1 MRGSS
6 PRNAGAMVALLV
18 VIVLSPLSIQAE
30 EVNSCCVT
38 QDFDLYL
45 IGDPDEGEL
54 TPFDSDLDEEKS
66 VLVTPSIAGE
76 VNIGAWGVTW
86 GLDGGYSSGTWSF
99 SIPYEVV
106 DATGVTTNAT
116 VLIKVGGSTYESSS
130 QIPAVYLTNSG
141 ELQVSVEVDD
151 GEISEGEDIELSLSV
166 QGLIFSNPGSESGIR
181 FLWGSSQS
189 DAALTMSFPL
199 VQVEMRE
206 ASVKGNLVFFPIE
219 LTSGFGDK
227 MWSGSSGGFSIH
239 NTEVSESPITTVMED
254 GVEVTFVWEMPES
267 FEGGSLRADFY
278 LSPQSTLKIETD
290 KNHQITAGVD
300 SGDASWY
307 PAEEPSRSGGSY
319 LDVNIDCEYDGDTID
334 RETSVR
340 FNGAM
345 SQWMRW
351 GLDNIGNKSLGSS
364 SWWRNLNSY
373 ADSISS
379 SDRQNGR
386 VDDSELLALQNHL
399 TGSRSDLRSF
409 LSNGLFIEPEA
420 MFGENPVDFGPMEIV
435 IDLGGSRAFNSETI
449 SITMSASYEVDEGQ
463 RQRLIEDFVRPG
475 GYDYWTMVDL
485 DFEIST
491 GMLSGLGS
499 VYSETDDI
507 SYSHRRWIVM
517 EVLVIEE
524 SDIDSETDFR
534 IDFASPESLI
544 YSPLVSAMIA
554 VFALCLAIGI
564 ALALTKRRTKVPSM
578 IMVSV
583 LGVLT
588 FVIYWFGLPMQIV
601 LGVVASSVLLVF
613 PVTLISPTDES
624 MGRVSSGPARAGRVR
639 CPSCGTKNEVES
651 NVRPLRLDCSGCGN
665 TLRIE

>member
-1 MRGSS
+1 MGGSS

-18 VIVLSPLSIQAE
+18 VIVLSPLSMQAE
-30 EVNSCCVT
+30 EISSCCVT

-76 VNIGAWGVTW
+76 VNIGTWGVTW
-86 GLDGGYSSGTWSF
+86 GLDGEYSAGTWSF

-130 QIPAVYLTNSG
+130 QIPAVYLANSG
-141 ELQVSVEVDD
+141 ELQVSVEVSD
-151 GEISEGEDIELSLSV
+151 GRITEGEEIELSLSV

-189 DAALTMSFPL
+189 DASLTMSFPL

-227 MWSGSSGGFSIH
+227 MWSGSSGGFSIQ

-278 LSPQSTLKIETD
+278 ISPQSTLRIETD
-290 KNHQITAGVD
+290 KNHQITAGID
-300 SGDASWY
+300 SGDTSWY
-307 PAEEPSRSGGSY
+307 PAEEPSRSGGSD
-319 LDVNIDCEYDGDTID
+319 LNVNIDCEYDGDSID

-373 ADSISS
+373 ADSVGSI
-379 SDRQNGR
+379 DKQNGR

-399 TGSRSDLRSF
+399 TGSKSDLRSF

-420 MFGENPVDFGPMEIV
+420 VFGVNPVDFGPMEIV
-435 IDLGGSRAFNSETI
+435 VDLGGSRAFNSETI
-449 SITMSASYEVDEGQ
+449 SITISASYEVDDGQ

-499 VYSETDDI
+499 VYSETDDV

-517 EVLVIEE
+517 EILVIDE

-534 IDFASPESLI
+534 IDFASPESLM

-601 LGVVASSVLLVF
+601 LGAVASSVLLVF

-624 MGRVSSGPARAGRVR
+624 MEKVSSGPARAGRVR
-639 CPSCGTKNEVES
+639 CPSCGTKNKVES

>member
-1 MRGSS
+1 
-6 PRNAGAMVALLV
+6 MVALLV
-18 VIVLSPLSIQAE
+18 VIVLSPLSMEAE
-30 EVNSCCVT
+30 EINSCCVT

-45 IGDPDEGEL
+45 IGDSDEGEL

-76 VNIGAWGVTW
+76 VNIGTWGVTW
-86 GLDGGYSSGTWSF
+86 GLDGEYSAGTWSF

-141 ELQVSVEVDD
+141 ELQVSVEVDE
-151 GEISEGEDIELSLSV
+151 GRISEGEDIELSLSV
-166 QGLIFSNPGSESGIR
+166 QGLIFSNPGSETGIR
-181 FLWGSSQS
+181 FLWGSPQS
-189 DAALTMSFPL
+189 DASLTMSFPL

-239 NTEVSESPITTVMED
+239 NTEVSESPITTVMEE
-254 GVEVTFVWEMPES
+254 GVEVTFVWEIPES

-300 SGDASWY
+300 SGDTSWY
-307 PAEEPSRSGGSY
+307 PSEEPSRSGGSS
-319 LDVNIDCEYDGDTID
+319 LDVNINCEYDGDTID

-351 GLDNIGNKSLGSS
+351 GLDNIGNNSLGSS
-364 SWWRNLNSY
+364 SWWKNLNSY
-373 ADSISS
+373 ADSIGS

-420 MFGENPVDFGPMEIV
+420 MFGVNPVDFGPMEIM
-435 IDLGGSRAFNSETI
+435 IDLGDSRAFNSETI

-499 VYSETDDI
+499 VYSETDDV

-534 IDFASPESLI
+534 IDFASPESLM
-544 YSPLVSAMIA
+544 YSPLVSAMIS

-624 MGRVSSGPARAGRVR
+624 IERVSSGPARAGRVR
-639 CPSCGTKNEVES
+639 CPSCGAKNKVES

>member
-1 MRGSS
+1 MRGGS

-18 VIVLSPLSIQAE
+18 VIVLSPLSMQAE
-30 EVNSCCVT
+30 EINSCCVT

-54 TPFDSDLDEEKS
+54 TPFDSELDEEKS

-86 GLDGGYSSGTWSF
+86 GLDGEYSAGTWSF

-141 ELQVSVEVDD
+141 ELQVSVEVGD
-151 GEISEGEDIELSLSV
+151 GEISEGEDIKLSLSV

-181 FLWGSSQS
+181 FLWGSPQS
-189 DAALTMSFPL
+189 DASLTLSFPL
-199 VQVEMRE
+199 MQVEMRE

-227 MWSGSSGGFSIH
+227 MWSGSSGGFTIQ

-278 LSPQSTLKIETD
+278 LSPQSTLRIETD

-300 SGDASWY
+300 SGGTSWY
-307 PAEEPSRSGGSY
+307 PAEEPSRSGGSN
-319 LDVNIDCEYDGDTID
+319 LDINIDCEYDGDSID

-373 ADSISS
+373 ADSVGST
-379 SDRQNGR
+379 DKQNGR

-420 MFGENPVDFGPMEIV
+420 MFGVNPVDFGPMEIV

-475 GYDYWTMVDL
+475 GYDYWTKVNL

-499 VYSETDDI
+499 VYSETDDV

-534 IDFASPESLI
+534 IDFSSPESLM

-624 MGRVSSGPARAGRVR
+624 MERVSSGPARAGRVR
-639 CPSCGTKNEVES
+639 CPSCGTKNKVES
-651 NVRPLRLDCSGCGN
+651 DVRPLRLDCSGCGS

>member
-1 MRGSS
+1 
-6 PRNAGAMVALLV
+6 MVALLV
-18 VIVLSPLSIQAE
+18 VIVLSPLSMQAE
-30 EVNSCCVT
+30 EINSCCVT

-45 IGDPDEGEL
+45 IGDSDEGEL
-54 TPFDSDLDEEKS
+54 TPFDSELDEEKS

-76 VNIGAWGVTW
+76 VNIGTWGVTW
-86 GLDGGYSSGTWSF
+86 GLDGEYSAGTWGF

-141 ELQVSVEVDD
+141 ELQVSVEVGD

-181 FLWGSSQS
+181 FLWGSPQS
-189 DAALTMSFPL
+189 DASLTLSFPL

-227 MWSGSSGGFSIH
+227 MWSGSSGGFTIQ

-278 LSPQSTLKIETD
+278 LSPQSTLRIETD

-300 SGDASWY
+300 SGGTSWY
-307 PAEEPSRSGGSY
+307 PAEEPSRSGGSN
-319 LDVNIDCEYDGDTID
+319 LDINIDCEYDGDSID

-373 ADSISS
+373 ADSVGST
-379 SDRQNGR
+379 DKQNGR

-420 MFGENPVDFGPMEIV
+420 MFGVNPVDFGPMEIV

-475 GYDYWTMVDL
+475 GYDYWTKVNL

-499 VYSETDDI
+499 VYSETDDV

-534 IDFASPESLI
+534 IDFASPESLM

-624 MGRVSSGPARAGRVR
+624 MERVSSGPARAGRVR
-639 CPSCGTKNEVES
+639 CPSCGTKNKVES
-651 NVRPLRLDCSGCGN
+651 NVRPLRLDCSGCGS

>member
-1 MRGSS
+1 MRGGS

-18 VIVLSPLSIQAE
+18 VIVLSPLSMQAE
-30 EVNSCCVT
+30 EINSCCVT

-45 IGDPDEGEL
+45 IGDSDEGEL
-54 TPFDSDLDEEKS
+54 TPFDSELDEEKS

-76 VNIGAWGVTW
+76 VNIGTWGVTW
-86 GLDGGYSSGTWSF
+86 GLDGEYSAGTWGF

-141 ELQVSVEVDD
+141 ELQVSVEVGD

-181 FLWGSSQS
+181 FLWGSPQS
-189 DAALTMSFPL
+189 DASLTLSFPL

-227 MWSGSSGGFSIH
+227 MWSGSSGGFTIQ

-278 LSPQSTLKIETD
+278 LSPQSTLRIETD

-300 SGDASWY
+300 SGGTSWY
-307 PAEEPSRSGGSY
+307 PAEEPSRSGGSN
-319 LDVNIDCEYDGDTID
+319 LDINIDCEYDGDSID

-373 ADSISS
+373 ADSVGST
-379 SDRQNGR
+379 DKQNGR

-420 MFGENPVDFGPMEIV
+420 MFGVNPVDFGPMEIV

-475 GYDYWTMVDL
+475 GYDYWTKVNL

-499 VYSETDDI
+499 VYSETDDV

-534 IDFASPESLI
+534 IDFASPESLM

-624 MGRVSSGPARAGRVR
+624 MERVSSGPARAGRVR
-639 CPSCGTKNEVES
+639 CPSCGTKNKVES
-651 NVRPLRLDCSGCGN
+651 NVRPLRLDCSGCGS

>member
-1 MRGSS
+1 M
-6 PRNAGAMVALLV
+6 
-18 VIVLSPLSIQAE
+18 
-30 EVNSCCVT
+30 
-38 QDFDLYL
+38 
-45 IGDPDEGEL
+45 
-54 TPFDSDLDEEKS
+54 
-66 VLVTPSIAGE
+66 
-76 VNIGAWGVTW
+76 
-86 GLDGGYSSGTWSF
+86 
-99 SIPYEVV
+99 
-106 DATGVTTNAT
+106 
-116 VLIKVGGSTYESSS
+116 
-130 QIPAVYLTNSG
+130 
-141 ELQVSVEVDD
+141 
-151 GEISEGEDIELSLSV
+151 
-166 QGLIFSNPGSESGIR
+166 
-181 FLWGSSQS
+181 
-189 DAALTMSFPL
+189 
-199 VQVEMRE
+199 QVEMRE

-227 MWSGSSGGFSIH
+227 MWSGSSGGFTIQ

-278 LSPQSTLKIETD
+278 LSPQSTLRIETD

-300 SGDASWY
+300 SGGTSWY
-307 PAEEPSRSGGSY
+307 PAEEPSRSGGSN
-319 LDVNIDCEYDGDTID
+319 LDINIDCEYDGDSID

-373 ADSISS
+373 ADSVGST
-379 SDRQNGR
+379 DKQNGR

-420 MFGENPVDFGPMEIV
+420 MFGVNPVDFGPMEIV

-475 GYDYWTMVDL
+475 GYDYWTKVNL

-499 VYSETDDI
+499 VYSETDDV

-534 IDFASPESLI
+534 IDFASPESLM

-624 MGRVSSGPARAGRVR
+624 MERVSSGPARAGRVR
-639 CPSCGTKNEVES
+639 CPSCGTKNKVES
-651 NVRPLRLDCSGCGN
+651 NVRPLRLDCSGCGS

>member
-1 MRGSS
+1 MRGGS

-18 VIVLSPLSIQAE
+18 VIVLSPLSMQAE
-30 EVNSCCVT
+30 EINSCCVT

-45 IGDPDEGEL
+45 IGNPDEGEL
-54 TPFDSDLDEEKS
+54 TPFDSELDEEKS

-76 VNIGAWGVTW
+76 VNIGTWGVTW
-86 GLDGGYSSGTWSF
+86 GLDGEYSAGTWSF

-141 ELQVSVEVDD
+141 ELQVSVEVGD

-181 FLWGSSQS
+181 FLWGSPQS
-189 DAALTMSFPL
+189 DASLTLSFPL

-227 MWSGSSGGFSIH
+227 MWSGSSGGFTIQ

-278 LSPQSTLKIETD
+278 LSPQSTLRIETD

-300 SGDASWY
+300 SGGTSWY
-307 PAEEPSRSGGSY
+307 PAEEPSRSGGSN
-319 LDVNIDCEYDGDTID
+319 LDVNIDCEYDGDSID

-373 ADSISS
+373 ADSVGST
-379 SDRQNGR
+379 DKQNGR

-420 MFGENPVDFGPMEIV
+420 MFGVNPVDFGPMEIV

-475 GYDYWTMVDL
+475 GYDYWTKVNL

-499 VYSETDDI
+499 VYSETDDV

-534 IDFASPESLI
+534 IDFASPESLM

-624 MGRVSSGPARAGRVR
+624 MERVSSGPARAGRVR
-639 CPSCGTKNEVES
+639 CPSCGTKNKVES
-651 NVRPLRLDCSGCGN
+651 NVRPLRLDCSGCGS